1 MAVRVADSI
10 KQQNDL
16 DTFPVAYGA
25 DIWLDKNKGSGTED
39 FASIQALYNAGALGG
54 SDIEVTS
61 MPDASASY
69 LNKVLLYVGDTG
81 TYEYG
86 KFYKCVSDGETPP
99 SYSWEDTGI
108 GSTPVDG
115 TTIVKDSSTGE
126 LSAVQATTS
135 TLGVVKGGDGTQISN
150 AGGINVVNRLVVT
163 DTLPT
168 ASVDYLNAVRL
179 FVGTTGGYMQG
190 GIYMCKLVA
199 GSDPAEYTWELISQ
213 AEVDLSEYKKI
224 FVGDSNAWSQL
235 STAEKKEYDEADIT
249 DDVASGAMI
258 VSDSVTEG
266 DMNPVT
272 SNAVSKYGIRFNLS
286 GGSGNTPD
294 VAHTFIKFRKPENI
308 VTMDIQDAN
317 QTGVSIDFDYSDGV
331 IRFYKMVDGSPTDVW
346 AFNYSSHS

>member
-1 MAVRVADSI
+1 MSEKYLGEEGTSRLIAKV
-10 KQQNDL
+10 
-16 DTFPVAYGA
+16 
-25 DIWLDKNKGSGTED
+25 KGYSQPRTLVSPITIGGTSQTTVE
-39 FASIQALYNAGALGG
+39 SALGALNNVKL
-54 SDIEVTS
+54 EQVTS
-61 MPDASASY
+61 MPTASAAY
-69 LNKVLLYVGDTG
+69 LNKVYLFVGTTTADYKQG
-81 TYEYG
+81 CTYMC
-86 KFYKCVSDGETPP
+86 KSDGGDPAT
-99 SYSWEDTGI
+99 YSWELLTGDV
-108 GSTPVDG
+108 PVDDV
-115 TTIVKDSSTGE
+115 TITKDVSTGE
-126 LSAVQATTS
+126 LTAVQATTS

-258 VSDSVTEG
+258 ISDSVTEG

-286 GGSGNTPD
+286 GGSGQIPD
-294 VAHTFIKFRKPENI
+294 IARTFIKFRKPENI

-317 QTGVSIDFDYSDGV
+317 QTGVSIDFDYSNGA
-331 IRFYKMVDGSPTDVW
+331 IRFYKMVDGSPTDTW
-346 AFNYSSHS
+346 TFNYSSHS